1 MRTLKSI
8 LLAGAM
14 LLATPAFF
22 SSCQEDAPQIDY
34 TMSVTVVNDFT
45 KVVDAINNGTLKNE
59 QAIAQLT
66 AAIDKMSVDQQ
77 TKLQAIKD
85 VLNSL
90 NATVDAKLAAIE
102 AAMKAQTIALEG
114 KLALIEDAMKAQT
127 LALEKKCDALVAAI
141 KALPDY
147 TEKLQAIEKAISA
160 LPDYTSKLE
169 AIEKALT
176 SQTLE
181 LKDKLAA
188 IEATMKNQSIMLNDR
203 LMALE
208 NAIKALPD
216 YTDKLQAIEKAISAL
231 PDYTDKLAAIDKAL
245 ASQTMELSDR
255 LAYIE
260 TAMKTQTIKL
270 ADKLDALEKAINNLP
285 DYTEQ
290 LQAIKTAIDALPDYT
305 EKLAAIDKALAS
317 QTMELSDRLVY
328 IEAAMKAQT
337 LKLDDKLGALEKAIN
352 NLPNYTDQL
361 TAIKKAIDALP
372 NYNDKLAAI
381 ENAMKDQT
389 KKLSEKL
396 AFIEAAMKTQ
406 TLTLSAKINTL
417 NTILALHS
425 IDMSLKLNAIKKAIE
440 NMPDY
445 TAAFNNI
452 KNEIA
457 KLVKAV
463 EDGNKSQEEA
473 LDYIAVLL
481 KELKENSG
489 SDDTSV
495 KSSIVF
501 KVREILCLDPNC
513 GIKYWVDSEPKIK
526 FIVDRNA
533 AHSKTNPLKVYKNG
547 KQVKPALV
555 KENATSNLAYYMFE
569 GNIGDVIKIE
579 GEIKFFFTHYG
590 TKYDLSDAKGVEH
603 LVLQYDTRDENYD
616 FSKMDNLKTLE
627 LISGAKDAGIAWQ
640 TIAKTIQKKVDG
652 TAKVYSYV
660 DDTRSEKAYIPA
672 TREYVAIPLPLQG
685 VKDFK
690 VCLNSDDDAK
700 LAADMFTSKKWEVN
714 LQKTQFIQ
722 QRNELGY
729 TF

>member
-34 TMSVTVVNDFT
+34 TMSVTVVNDFS

-66 AAIDKMSVDQQ
+66 AAIDKMNADQQ

-90 NATVDAKLAAIE
+90 NATVDTKLAAIE
-102 AAMKAQTIALEG
+102 AAMKAQTITLEG

-176 SQTLE
+176 SQTME

-188 IEATMKNQSIMLNDR
+188 IEAMMKNQSIMLNDR
-203 LMALE
+203 L
-208 NAIKALPD
+208 
-216 YTDKLQAIEKAISAL
+216 T
-231 PDYTDKLAAIDKAL
+231 
-245 ASQTMELSDR
+245 
-255 LAYIE
+255 
-260 TAMKTQTIKL
+260 
-270 ADKLDALEKAINNLP
+270 ALEKAIKALP

-305 EKLAAIDKALAS
+305 DKLAAIEKALNS
-317 QTMELSDRLVY
+317 QTMELSEKLAF

-337 LKLDDKLGALEKAIN
+337 LKLDDKLAALENAIN
-352 NLPNYTDQL
+352 NLPDYTDQL
-361 TAIKKAIDALP
+361 TAIKNAIDALP
-372 NYNDKLAAI
+372 DYNDKLAAI
-381 ENAMKDQT
+381 EKAMKSQT
-389 KKLSEKL
+389 MELSKRL
-396 AFIEAAMKTQ
+396 AFIEGAMKAQ

-417 NTILALHS
+417 NGILTLQTLTISA
-425 IDMSLKLNAIKKAIE
+425 KLDAIKVAIKAL
-440 NMPDY
+440 PDY

-457 KLVKAV
+457 NLVKAV

-473 LDYIAVLL
+473 LEYIAMLL

-489 SDDTSV
+489 GEDTSV

-501 KVREILCLDPNC
+501 NVREILCLDPNC
-513 GIKYWVDSEPKIK
+513 NIKYLEKYEPTIK

-547 KQVKPALV
+547 TQVKLALV
-555 KENATSNLAYYMFE
+555 KENSTLAYYMFE
-569 GNIGDVIKIE
+569 GKIDDLIKIE

-603 LVLQYDTRDENYD
+603 LVLQYDTRDEKYD

-640 TIAKTIQKKVDG
+640 TIANTIQKKVAG

-660 DDTRSEKAYIPA
+660 DDTRSEKRYIPA

-685 VKDFK
+685 VKDFN

-700 LAADMFTSKKWEVN
+700 LAAGKFTNKKWEVN
-714 LQKTQFIQ
+714 FQKTQFIT